1 MRAARQRQL
10 MWHVNGVLARSDGE
24 SSMGVLTRSDSE
36 SGMGEGGNHV
46 VNDVYG
52 RNHSGKIW
60 SASREE

>member
-1 MRAARQRQL
+1 